1 MLYTICKWFTIQVMD
16 KMTLRKNIGTNIKI
30 LRTKKNWSQE
40 TLAEKAGTIQQYI
53 ERIENQKSEVGSHL
67 LVNIAEALDVSVDTL
82 IHEIKI

>member
-1 MLYTICKWFTIQVMD
+1 MLSTICKWFKIHSMD
-16 KMTLRKNIGTNIKI
+16 KMTLRKNIGTNIKL

-53 ERIENQKSEVGSHL
+53 ERIENQKSEVGSYL
-67 LVNIAEALDVSVDTL
+67 LVNIAEALEVSIDTL

>member
-1 MLYTICKWFTIQVMD
+1 MLYTICKWFTIHHMD

-30 LRTKKNWSQE
+30 LRTRKNWSQE

-53 ERIENQKSEVGSHL
+53 ERIENQKSEVGSYL
-67 LVNIAEALDVSVDTL
+67 LVKIAEALEVSVDTL